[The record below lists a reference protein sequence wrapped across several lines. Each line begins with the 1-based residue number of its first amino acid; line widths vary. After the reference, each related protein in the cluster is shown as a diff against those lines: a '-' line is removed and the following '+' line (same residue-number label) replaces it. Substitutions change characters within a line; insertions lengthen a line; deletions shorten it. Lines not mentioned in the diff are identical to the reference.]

1 MTFFNAVDSLAL
13 DGELRLCV
21 FVLVTVLQLNVEY
34 VEDYFI
40 ENLPLLRQAAF
51 MCITVR

>member
-1 MTFFNAVDSLAL
+1 MTFFNAVDSLSL